1 MFKFITNRP
10 FWVNLLV
17 AILVAVGIFFLTLQ
31 MLGVITNNGQYLKV
45 PSVVGK
51 KTTEAIR
58 LLESQGFDVLIKDS
72 VYTDTAKKGIVLK
85 QIPEA
90 SSTVKINRTVI
101 LTVNR
106 VTLPLVDMPA
116 LQGKSLNFALEMLRR
131 SHLNLGDTIFKPDFM
146 RGSVL
151 DQLFRGNKITS
162 GTKLPWGSHV
172 DLVIGGGLQ
181 EDAILVPDLVGMT
194 YNEAKIILDE
204 NGIILGAVI
213 PDQNVSDTGS
223 AYIWKQMP
231 PKYNDQKEPVYIQPG
246 QLLDL
251 WLSVEM
257 KSPIDSLKNFE

>member
-1 MFKFITNRP
+1 
-10 FWVNLLV
+10 
-17 AILVAVGIFFLTLQ
+17 

-51 KTTEAIR
+51 NTSEAIKI
-58 LLESQGFDVLIKDS
+58 LESQGFDVLIQDS

-85 QIPEA
+85 QIPEQ

-116 LQGKSLNFALEMLRR
+116 LQGKSLNFALEMLKR
-131 SHLNLGDTIFKPDFM
+131 SHLKLGDTIFKPDFM
-146 RGSVL
+146 RGSVI
-151 DQLFRGNKITS
+151 DQIFRGDKITS
-162 GTKLPWGSHV
+162 GTKLPWGSYV
-172 DLVIGGGLQ
+172 DLVIGSGLQ
-181 EDAILVPDLVGMT
+181 GDAIMVPDLVGMT
-194 YNEAKIILDE
+194 YEEAKIILDE

-213 PDQNVSDTGS
+213 ADQDVTDTAAS
-223 AYIWKQMP
+223 YIWKQVP
-231 PKYNDQKEPVYIQPG
+231 PRFNDQKEPVYIQPG

-257 KSPIDSLKNFE
+257 KTPIDSLKTDE

>member
-1 MFKFITNRP
+1 
-10 FWVNLLV
+10 
-17 AILVAVGIFFLTLQ
+17 

-51 KTTEAIR
+51 NTTEAIKI
-58 LLESQGFDVLIKDS
+58 LESQGFDVLIQDS

-85 QIPEA
+85 QIPEQ

-131 SHLNLGDTIFKPDFM
+131 SHLKLGDTIFKPDFM
-146 RGSVL
+146 RGSVI
-151 DQLFRGNKITS
+151 DQIFRGDKITS
-162 GTKLPWGSHV
+162 GTKLPWGSYV
-172 DLVIGGGLQ
+172 DLVIGSGLQ
-181 EDAILVPDLVGMT
+181 GDAIMVPDLVGMT

-231 PKYNDQKEPVYIQPG
+231 PKYNDQNVPVFIQPG

-257 KSPIDSLKNFE
+257 KNPVDSL

>member
-1 MFKFITNRP
+1 MFKFITDRP

-17 AILVAVGIFFLTLQ
+17 AISIAAIVFFITLQ

-51 KTTEAIR
+51 NTTEAIKI
-58 LLESQGFDVLIKDS
+58 LESQGFDVLIQDS

-85 QIPEA
+85 QIPEQ

-131 SHLNLGDTIFKPDFM
+131 SHLKLGDTIFKPDFM
-146 RGSVL
+146 RGSVI
-151 DQLFRGNKITS
+151 DQIFRGDKITS
-162 GTKLPWGSHV
+162 GTKLPWGSYV
-172 DLVIGGGLQ
+172 DLVIGSGLQ
-181 EDAILVPDLVGMT
+181 GDAIMVPDLVGMT

-231 PKYNDQKEPVYIQPG
+231 PKYNDQNVPVFIQPG

-257 KSPIDSLKNFE
+257 KNPVDSL

>member
-1 MFKFITNRP
+1 VFKFITDRP

-17 AILVAVGIFFLTLQ
+17 AISIAAIAFFITLQ
-31 MLGVITNNGQYLKV
+31 MLGVITNNGKYLKV

-51 KTTEAIR
+51 NTTEAIKI
-58 LLESQGFDVLIKDS
+58 LESQGFDVLIQDS

-85 QIPEA
+85 QIPEQ

-116 LQGKSLNFALEMLRR
+116 LQGKSLNFALEMLKR
-131 SHLNLGDTIFKPDFM
+131 SHLKLGDTIFKPDFM
-146 RGSVL
+146 RGSVI
-151 DQLFRGNKITS
+151 DQIFKGDKITS
-162 GTKLPWGSHV
+162 GTKLPWGSYV
-172 DLVIGGGLQ
+172 DLVIGSGLQ
-181 EDAILVPDLVGMT
+181 GDAIMVPDLVGMT
-194 YNEAKIILDE
+194 YEEAKIILDE

-213 PDQNVSDTGS
+213 PDQDVTDSAS
-223 AYIWKQMP
+223 AYIWKQVP

-257 KSPIDSLKNFE
+257 KTPIDSLKTIE

>member
-1 MFKFITNRP
+1 MFKFITDRP

-17 AILVAVGIFFLTLQ
+17 AISIAAIVFFITLQ
-31 MLGVITNNGQYLKV
+31 MLGVITNNGKYLKV

-51 KTTEAIR
+51 NTSEAIKI
-58 LLESQGFDVLIKDS
+58 LESQGFEVLIQDS

-85 QIPEA
+85 QIPEQ

-116 LQGKSLNFALEMLRR
+116 LQGKSLNFALEMLKR
-131 SHLNLGDTIFKPDFM
+131 SHLKLGDTIFKPDFM
-146 RGSVL
+146 RGSVI
-151 DQLFRGNKITS
+151 DQIFKGDKIKS
-162 GTKLPWGSHV
+162 GTKLPWGSYV
-172 DLVIGGGLQ
+172 DLVIGSGLQ
-181 EDAILVPDLVGMT
+181 GDAILVPDLVGMT
-194 YNEAKIILDE
+194 YEEAKIILEE

-213 PDQNVSDTGS
+213 ADQDVTDTAS
-223 AYIWKQMP
+223 SYIWKQVP
-231 PKYNDQKEPVYIQPG
+231 PTYNDQKEPVYIQPG

-257 KSPIDSLKNFE
+257 KTPIDSLKNLE